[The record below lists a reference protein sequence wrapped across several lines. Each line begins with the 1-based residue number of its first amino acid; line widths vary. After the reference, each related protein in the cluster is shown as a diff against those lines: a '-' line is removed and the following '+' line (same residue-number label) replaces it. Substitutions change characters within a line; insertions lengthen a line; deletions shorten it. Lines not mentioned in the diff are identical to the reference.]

1 MDNLNFKT
9 GFVGKDGF
17 VWWIGQIPDQKAW
30 QSQID
35 EGEGSWG
42 IRYKVRIMGYHPYDS
57 GILSDEDLP
66 WAQVLC
72 PPGNSGSAG
81 RMETIKLAQGDVVVG
96 FFLDGHNAQIPIIL
110 GVFCKTPESERAST
124 DATNPFSNFKPNSA
138 TIKPDSDFVLKQT
151 GSNSQGVGNN
161 EVKVNQGPQNVDKKT
176 ADNLGNAQLTS
187 SAGIEV
193 NACAGANPI
202 NGMKVGVKNLVND
215 VKGINARFGEG
226 TEFARDLIK
235 GKISSATSDI
245 TGKAGGLVSGMV
257 GDTFAKISPI
267 ANGGMKGLYNTVN
280 AKVTAATG
288 QPPIGHIAGVA
299 AQTAMAAPLQVA
311 ENLIGCL
318 ANNII
323 GDLGGNIEDILNS
336 VVDNTANFVDCVGD
350 QTVGAITNTVID
362 KVGTGMDG
370 ALGGLEKILAFSD
383 TIPFNKGQVGKPGK
397 DFVEN
402 LIRNSTSSI
411 AGSVGLA
418 GCNEPPPSKRPAIG
432 SCRYILGYGPTSG
445 GDADLAGILKNAN
458 LASALSQAAKL
469 TGFPLDGIQD
479 IAGGLDIFNS
489 DMKTPGFKSAISDCY
504 SGLPTL
510 CEPPKVKI
518 FGGNGSGGEAV
529 PIFGRI
535 LGDSR
540 YRTGSIIDL
549 KLTNPGNNYTF
560 PPFVEIVDNCNQG
573 FGAVAR
579 TTIKDGKIDKI
590 YIVTEGENYPVG
602 EQGEQVIESVNVLF
616 PGSGYEDGDKVIDN
630 FGNEYDV
637 KIDRGFIV
645 KVTPLTQIAVDD
657 IPELSTEGAGS
668 GAILTANIND
678 RPEYQGEVKQVIDCI
693 APRTG
698 NLVGYVKGEPYY
710 GDFHVHPNTGK
721 KMVGAAH
728 TTTPHEVIYDTPEES
743 L

>member
-1 MDNLNFKT
+1 MDISSFKT
-9 GFVGKDGF
+9 NFVGKDGF
-17 VWWIGQIPDQKAW
+17 IWWIGQIPDQKSW
-30 QSQID
+30 QSQVD
-35 EGEGSWG
+35 GAKGSWA
-42 IRYKVRIMGYHPYDS
+42 IRYKVRIMGYHP
-57 GILSDEDLP
+57 IELSDEDLP

-72 PPGNSGSAG
+72 PPGTQGSGGHVES
-81 RMETIKLAQGDVVVG
+81 IKLHQGDTVIG
-96 FFLDGHNAQIPIIL
+96 FFLDGSSAQIPVIM
-110 GVFCKTPESERAST
+110 GVFANTLEKEKGRSDQPSPFGNFTPKSDT
-124 DATNPFSNFKPNSA
+124 VVGDA
-138 TIKPDSDFVLKQT
+138 DYVLKQEGSDST
-151 GSNSQGVGNN
+151 GEGNG
-161 EVKVNQGPQNVDKKT
+161 EKTQVFPQNVNKQQ
-176 ADNLGNAQLTS
+176 ADSVGNAQLTS
-187 SAGIEV
+187 SAGVEI
-193 NACAGANPI
+193 NNCNGTTPI
-202 NGMKVGVKNLVND
+202 TGMKSGVKNLIND
-215 VKGINARFGEG
+215 VKGINARLGEG
-226 TEFARDLIK
+226 TEFARDAIK
-235 GKISSATSDI
+235 NRISSASSDI

-257 GDTFAKISPI
+257 SDTFTKIAPI
-267 ANGGMKGLYNTVN
+267 ANGGMQTLYTTVN

-288 QPPIGHIAGVA
+288 LPPVGHLAGVA
-299 AQTAMAAPLQVA
+299 AQTAMAAPLQTA

-362 KVGTGMDG
+362 KVGDGMDK
-370 ALGGLEKILAFSD
+370 ALGGLDKILQFSN

-397 DFVEN
+397 DFVQN
-402 LIRNSTSSI
+402 LIRNSTSAI

-418 GCNEPPPSKRPAIG
+418 GCNEPPKTEVG
-432 SCRYILGYGPTSG
+432 SCRYVLGYGPTSA
-445 GDADLAGILKNAN
+445 GDADLGSIMKNAN
-458 LASALSQAAKL
+458 LASALSDAARL

-504 SGLPTL
+504 SGLPEV

-529 PIFGRI
+529 PIFGKI

-560 PPFVEIVDNCNQG
+560 PPFVEIVDNCDQG

-602 EQGEQVIESVNVLF
+602 EQREQVIESVNVLF
-616 PGSGYEDGDKVIDN
+616 PGSGYEDGDEVVDN
-630 FGNEYDV
+630 FGNEYNV

-645 KVTPLTQIAVDD
+645 EVTPLTQIVVDD
-657 IPELSTEGAGS
+657 IPELRTKGAGS

-678 RPEYQGEVKQVIDCI
+678 RPEFQGEVKQVIDCI

-728 TTTPHEVIYDTPEES
+728 TTTPHEIIYDTPEES